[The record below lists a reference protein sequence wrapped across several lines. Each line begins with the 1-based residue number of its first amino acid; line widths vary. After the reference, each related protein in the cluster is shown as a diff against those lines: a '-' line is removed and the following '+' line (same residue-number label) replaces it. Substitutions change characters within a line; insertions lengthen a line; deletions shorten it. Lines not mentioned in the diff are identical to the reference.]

1 MMRTFL
7 LSYDG
12 RTGEKKYGQPLPKE
26 LDLFHVEINVGRSSQ
41 ATLLGK
47 ESDTFE
53 SLYLSPA
60 LIRRLGRDV
69 ETLQPQGAKQPLLFE
84 MAS

>member
-12 RTGEKKYGQPLPKE
+12 RTGEKKYGRPLPME
-26 LDLFHVEINVGRSSQ
+26 LNLFHGEINVGRSSQ

-60 LIRRLGRDV
+60 LIQRLGRDV
-69 ETLQPQGAKQPLLFE
+69 GVLRPLT
-84 MAS
+84 